1 MSDYVIISVETVLRL
16 QVVNFTMILGGAYM
30 KKVTYDENILTKEA
44 LQSLRS
50 QGVTYA
56 KMAEHFGVTE
66 YTVKRA
72 MMDYGLLARKP
83 GKKFLDVSPKYVEA
97 RAEEFQKFLA
107 LHKQGLTFTQIAS
120 ECGRSL
126 AYVGRLFTL
135 NGYSFDSNSKTKAAH
150 DAVRGMKRTIEDL
163 EKRAIGKEKT
173 PPKMSR
179 WESWFAE
186 WLTSQGIEFTFNK
199 AFGKYNFDFAIGDSV
214 AVELYG
220 GAFHSDGRAAAR
232 LHDRM
237 TYILNRGWN
246 VYIIW
251 CLSKEETIFPGCLDD
266 FLIFLKHT
274 RRDETFRGK
283 YRVIWSDGDLVSFG
297 GYESDYR
304 AVVFPARMRHNA
316 LSKYKSPRD

>member
-1 MSDYVIISVETVLRL
+1 MNKI
-16 QVVNFTMILGGAYM
+16 
-30 KKVTYDENILTKEA
+30 TYDKDVLTKEA

-66 YTVKRA
+66 YTIKRA
-72 MMDYGLLARKP
+72 MIDYGLLTRKQ
-83 GKKFLDVSPKYVEA
+83 GKKFLDVSPGYVEA
-97 RAEEFQKFLA
+97 RAEEFTRFLD
-107 LHKQGLTFTQIAS
+107 LHNKGFGFVEIAKM
-120 ECGRSL
+120 CGRSQS
-126 AYVGRLFTL
+126 YVGKLFTL
-135 NGYSFDSNSKTKAAH
+135 NGYRFDSAYKTRAAH
-150 DAVRGMKRTIEDL
+150 DAVRGTKRTIEDL
-163 EKRAIGKEKT
+163 EKRALGKEKA

-179 WESWFAE
+179 WESWFAD
-186 WLTSQGIEFTFNK
+186 WLTSQSIPFTYSK
-199 AFGKYNFDFAIGDSV
+199 AFGKYNIDFAIGDSV

-232 LHDRM
+232 LNDRM

-251 CLSKEETIFPGCLDD
+251 CLSYETSIFPGCLDD

-274 RRDETFRGK
+274 GRYETFRGK
-283 YRVIWSDGDLVSFG
+283 YRVIWSDGDPVSFG

-316 LSKYKSPRD
+316 LSKYRSTRN